1 MKEITSASN
10 PQIKLAARLHRRRHR
25 QAHGLCLLEGTRLVQ
40 DALTIGAP
48 FHTCFI
54 TAPAVD
60 AQPELAAQ
68 LQRACP
74 LYLVHPAILDKI
86 SETVSPQSIAAVV
99 PIPGLPLPPAAALSL
114 ILDGVQDPGNAGT
127 LLRTAAAA
135 GADQVLF
142 APGCV
147 DPFNGKVLR
156 AAMGAHFRVPIR
168 ILAHW
173 EDVWAALPTGQ
184 PLYLASAEGSTPYDE
199 VDWGEPSA
207 LVLGSE
213 AHGAS
218 SQIRERAETV
228 AVPMAAATES
238 LNVAVAGAVILFEA
252 ARQRRNA
259 RSLPSP

>member
-40 DALTIGAP
+40 DALTIGAA

-54 TAPAVD
+54 TAPAAD
-60 AQPELAAQ
+60 AQPDLAAQ
-68 LQRACP
+68 LQQACP
-74 LYLVHPAILDKI
+74 LYLVPPRHSRQD
-86 SETVSPQSIAAVV
+86 QRDRIAAEHRAVAH
-99 PIPGLPLPPAAALSL
+99 IPELPLPSAAALSL

-135 GADQVLF
+135 GADQVLL

-168 ILAHW
+168 VLETW
-173 EDVWAALPTGQ
+173 EAVRDALPAGQ
-184 PLYLASAEGSTPYDE
+184 PLYLASAQGSILYDE
-199 VDWGEPSA
+199 VDWSEPSA

-218 SQIRERAETV
+218 SQMQERAKTV

-238 LNVAVAGAVILFEA
+238 LNVAAAGAVILFEA
-252 ARQRRNA
+252 ARQRRQIW
-259 RSLPSP
+259 